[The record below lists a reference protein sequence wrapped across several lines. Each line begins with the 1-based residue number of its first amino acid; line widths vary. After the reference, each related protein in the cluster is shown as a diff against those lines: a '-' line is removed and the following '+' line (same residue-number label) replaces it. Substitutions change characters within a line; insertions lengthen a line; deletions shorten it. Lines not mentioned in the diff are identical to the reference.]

1 MRNEDQNRSFSQR
14 NYSWNAFEKFERGS
28 RESWEV
34 RESWVLEFLTS
45 LCSGDLC
52 GRLCGRLSVHRSVRI
67 RQMHIVRHTHLNSLR
82 FVYEEAP
89 FETRLEFVWDHY
101 STGLI
106 PLTTCQTL
114 SKRLQ
119 WRSVILR
126 PTCYQ
131 HVTRKALASKLW
143 WFSGNSD
150 EDSDDPDDQVRN
162 SKFGDSHFNKESP
175 LENL

>member
-114 SKRLQ
+114 SKRLH
-119 WRSVILR
+119 WSVIIR